1 MNKNIKNELI
11 ERIEEAIEDKQIR
24 YGFMGDETVSIT
36 LILTNEELEAFQEI
50 DLDEDH
56 YTFEI
61 EGNKVTINYTEER

>member
-36 LILTNEELEAFQEI
+36 LILTNEELEAFQKI
-50 DLDEDH
+50 DLDEH

-61 EGNKVTINYTEER
+61 EGNEVDINYTEER